1 MADSAEPRLAGRIA
15 FTYPD
20 FTLYQAARFFIV
32 AALEMQS
39 VAVGWQVYALTRRP
53 LDLGLVG
60 LAQFLPGVLLFLV
73 AGHAAD
79 RHDRRRLL
87 NICYCGFILCSGM
100 LVTLTWRGIRSVHL
114 IYAVLLFLGV
124 VRCFNWPASRA
135 LLPQL
140 VPAEYFP
147 KAVAWNASTLQ
158 TATMLGP
165 SVGGLLYA
173 AAGG

>member
-1 MADSAEPRLAGRIA
+1 MGESQLLPTQARSLA
-15 FTYPD
+15 YPD
-20 FTLYQAARFFIV
+20 FTLYQIARFFIV

-39 VAVGWQVYALTRRP
+39 VAFGWQVYEITHRP

-73 AGHAAD
+73 AGHSAD

-87 NICYCGFILCSGM
+87 LVCYFGFVLCSG
-100 LVTLTWRGIRSVHL
+100 LLLAFTLLSILSVHL
-114 IYAVLLFLGV
+114 IYAVLLLLGV

-140 VPAEYFP
+140 VPAEYFS
-147 KAVAWNASTLQ
+147 KAVAWNASLFQ
-158 TATMLGP
+158 AATILGP
-165 SVGGLLYA
+165 SIGGVPYALVGG
-173 AAGG
+173 